1 MNIIYSFYMNCIHHI
16 KTTGIKISGSR
27 GSRKDSSERYGDK
40 TVLSCLILYTE
51 TMLYSRKYSQ

>member
-1 MNIIYSFYMNCIHHI
+1 MNCIHHI